1 VGHILDYAL
10 FFIFDAPSKR
20 PISLKFRRL
29 SCNNS
34 NVEVA
39 AGLAA
44 GGTHRLAL
52 EKFMTIQLPEL
63 PYAKEALAPYISAQ
77 TLEFHHDKHHAT
89 YVTNTNKFIAG
100 TELADKS
107 LEEIVHAA
115 AAASDKKALFNNAAQ
130 VWNHTFLWNSMAPNG
145 GGKPSG
151 EIAERIEQDFKGYDA
166 FAEAFSAAAVG
177 QFGSGWAWLV
187 LDGGALKI
195 VGTANADTPLVHGKV
210 PLLTVDVWEHA
221 YYLDYQNRRPDYVKT
236 FLAHLVNWDFANAN
250 LKAAK

>member
-1 VGHILDYAL
+1 
-10 FFIFDAPSKR
+10 
-20 PISLKFRRL
+20 
-29 SCNNS
+29 
-34 NVEVA
+34 
-39 AGLAA
+39 
-44 GGTHRLAL
+44 
-52 EKFMTIQLPEL
+52 MTIELPDL
-63 PYAKEALAPYISAQ
+63 PYAKEALAPYVSAQ
-77 TLEFHHDKHHAT
+77 TLEFHHDKHHAA

-107 LEEIVHAA
+107 LEEIVRAA
-115 AAASDKKALFNNAAQ
+115 AAAPDKKALFNNAGQ
-130 VWNHTFLWNSMAPNG
+130 VWNHNFLWKSMTPNG

-187 LDGGALKI
+187 LDGESLKI

-210 PLLTVDVWEHA
+210 PLLTCDVWEHA

-250 LKAAK
+250 LAAK